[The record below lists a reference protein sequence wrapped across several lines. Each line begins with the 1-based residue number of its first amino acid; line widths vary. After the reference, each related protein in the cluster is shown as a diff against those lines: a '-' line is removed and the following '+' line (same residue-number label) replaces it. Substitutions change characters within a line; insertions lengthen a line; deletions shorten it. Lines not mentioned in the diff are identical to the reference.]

1 MVTEPTNQDVIA
13 TPNAE
18 QKEPQTFTQEDV
30 NRIVAKRV
38 SKYSDYEELK
48 EKAAKFDAAEE
59 ASKTE
64 LQKAQEKAAAL
75 EAELENR
82 KKADALRVMR
92 EEVSKET
99 GVPAA
104 LLTGATEDECRS
116 QANGIIEFKSQ
127 QTGYPVVKD
136 GGEVTATVK
145 GTPKEQFKQWASEV
159 LG

>member
-1 MVTEPTNQDVIA
+1 
-13 TPNAE
+13 
-18 QKEPQTFTQEDV
+18 
-30 NRIVAKRV
+30 
-38 SKYSDYEELK
+38 
-48 EKAAKFDAAEE
+48 
-59 ASKTE
+59 
-64 LQKAQEKAAAL
+64 
-75 EAELENR
+75 
-82 KKADALRVMR
+82 MR

-99 GVPAA
+99 GVPAT